1 MPKIDLEDTQ
11 ASNATAYPAE
21 YAGVVTGRWYKR
33 LGQLSG
39 LSDFAVSHV
48 ELEAGAWSAQ
58 RHWHEEED
66 EFVVVLSGSA
76 VLVEDNGETILRAG
90 DCAAFPKG
98 RPDGHCLIN
107 RSDEPCTFIVVGQSV
122 NGPCHYP
129 DIDMR
134 DFGAGDKRRKDGSSF
149 QG

>member
-1 MPKIDLEDTQ
+1 MPKLELSDIEV
-11 ASNATAYPAE
+11 SNATGYPAE
-21 YAGVVTGRWYKR
+21 YAGVVAGRWYRR
-33 LGQLSG
+33 LGALSG

-48 ELEAGAWSAQ
+48 RLEPGAWSAQ

-76 VLVEDNGETILRAG
+76 VLIEDNGETVLREG

-98 RPDGHCLIN
+98 RPVGHCLIN
-107 RSDEPCTFIVVGQSV
+107 RSTQCCTFIVVGQSV

-129 DIDMR
+129 DIDMH
-134 DFGAGDKRRKDGSSF
+134 DFGAGDKRRRDGSKF
-149 QG
+149 QD